1 MTNEQLAEF
10 IKAGGND
17 ELTPILW
24 ERVRKLLYAIANK
37 YYSAHSSK
45 CERCG
50 VTVSDLKQ
58 AAYSAYL
65 GAVKAYDGKKGYQ
78 FTTYLG
84 LQFKSAVRPLF
95 GKDLL
100 NVSDSLNAPVMADN
114 ESDTEVIELVADE
127 TSLADFERIYK
138 SSTAEILCR
147 AVDRLPDDL
156 KSVIY
161 CRYYKELTFEQAAH
175 KLGITHRE
183 AVNRERRALKQLRYD
198 KELYKLAD
206 EYTRLGLL

>member
-1 MTNEQLAEF
+1 ML
-10 IKAGGND
+10 KSD
-17 ELTPILW
+17 ELLSMNM
-24 ERVRKLLYAIANK
+24 RKSETARRDICRGIA
-37 YYSAHSSK
+37 
-45 CERCG
+45 
-50 VTVSDLKQ
+50 
-58 AAYSAYL
+58 L
-65 GAVKAYDGKKGYQ
+65 G
-78 FTTYLG
+78 
-84 LQFKSAVRPLF
+84 
-95 GKDLL
+95 
-100 NVSDSLNAPVMADN
+100 MADN

-147 AVDRLPDDL
+147 AVDRLPDEL

-161 CRYYKELTFEQAAH
+161 CRYYKELTFEQTAH

>member
-37 YYSAHSSK
+37 YYSVHSSK

-65 GAVKAYDGKKGYQ
+65 GAVRAYDGKKGYQ
-78 FTTYLG
+78 FTAYLG

-147 AVDRLPDDL
+147 AVERLPEEL

-161 CRYYKELTFEQAAH
+161 CRYYKELSFEMTA
-175 KLGITHRE
+175 KRLDISKNE
-183 AVNRERRALKQLRYD
+183 ALNREHRAIRLLRND
-198 KELYKLAD
+198 KELRKLTD
-206 EYTRLGLL
+206 EYMRLGLL

>member
-17 ELTPILW
+17 ELMPILW

-45 CERCG
+45 CERYG
-50 VTVSDLKQ
+50 VTVWDLKQ
-58 AAYSAYL
+58 TAYSAYL
-65 GAVKAYDGKKGYQ
+65 GAVRAYDSKKGYQ
-78 FTTYLG
+78 FTAYLG
-84 LQFKSAVRPLF
+84 LQFKSAIRPLF

-100 NVSDSLNAPVMADN
+100 NASDSLNAPVMADN

-127 TSLADFERIYK
+127 TSLDDFERIYK
-138 SSTAEILCR
+138 ENTAAIVRKTVE
-147 AVDRLPDDL
+147 RLPEEL

-161 CRYYKELTFEQAAH
+161 CRYYKELTFEQTAR
-175 KLGITHRE
+175 KLTISKNETL
-183 AVNRERRALKQLRYD
+183 NRERRAIQLLRND
-198 KELYKLAD
+198 RDMRLLTA
-206 EYTRLGLL
+206 EYMRLGLL

>member
-58 AAYSAYL
+58 AAYAAYL
-65 GAVKAYDGKKGYQ
+65 GAVRAYDGNKGYQ
-78 FTTYLG
+78 FTSYLD

-138 SSTAEILCR
+138 NSTAEILCR
-147 AVDRLPDDL
+147 AVDRLPEEL
-156 KSVIY
+156 KSVIL
-161 CRYYKELTFEQAAH
+161 CRYYKELTFEQTAH

-183 AVNRERRALKQLRYD
+183 AVNREKRAIKQLRYD
-198 KELYKLAD
+198 KELRKLTD
-206 EYTRLGLL
+206 EYMRLGLL